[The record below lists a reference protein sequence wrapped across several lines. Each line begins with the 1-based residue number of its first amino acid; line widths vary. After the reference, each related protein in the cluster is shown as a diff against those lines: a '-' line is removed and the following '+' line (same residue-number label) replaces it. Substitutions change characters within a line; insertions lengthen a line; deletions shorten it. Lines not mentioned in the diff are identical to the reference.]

1 MSFFYN
7 ELHELNELGSREET
21 TDLTDLTDLKKKK
34 ITSDYTDYNHGEISF
49 KQRIARILRIG
60 KPERNQVLNPY
71 KQRIARIKRIGYALE
86 DNSISF
92 NSCNSLFN

>member
-1 MSFFYN
+1 
-7 ELHELNELGSREET
+7 LHELNELGSREET

-34 ITSDYTDYNHGEISF
+34 ITSDYTDYNHGEIAF
-49 KQRIARILRIG
+49 
-60 KPERNQVLNPY
+60 

>member
-1 MSFFYN
+1 
-7 ELHELNELGSREET
+7 LHELNELGSREET

-34 ITSDYTDYNHGEISF
+34 ITSDYTDYNLGEIAF

-60 KPERNQVLNPY
+60 KPERNQVLNPL
-71 KQRIARIKRIGYALE
+71 KQRIARIKRNTIVLKGVA
-86 DNSISF
+86 NSF